1 MVTVPRKPSSG
12 VARTVVVQTVLLIS
26 LVIVGG
32 LAVSMGSVQL
42 PLPQVWRIVA
52 EPVVPWLDAD
62 WSPVREVIV
71 WESRMPRV
79 VTAVVVGAALAL
91 SGGVAQLVT
100 GNPMADPYLLGVSSG
115 AGLAVTLLTVLGVG
129 AGTLGMAT
137 LPAAA
142 FLGGLGALLAV
153 LAFAGRSGSVTTLIL
168 GGLAVGQVAW
178 ALTSLMIHTFA
189 TGEQAKQVMFWMA
202 GGLGGSRWGLLAV
215 PGAVLVLALAVSLA
229 AGRWM
234 NVLHAGDDGAAAL
247 GMNARRFRMLALV
260 GISLLAGTS
269 VAVAGGIVFVGLL
282 VPHAATFL
290 VGSEARRM
298 LMASALLGA
307 VFLVLADLAA
317 RLVVAPSELPVG
329 VLTAIVGGPVF
340 LLMLRRRRRSL

>member
-1 MVTVPRKPSSG
+1 MATVPRNSNG
-12 VARTVVVQTVLLIS
+12 VARIVLVQAALLAALVVAGV
-26 LVIVGG
+26 
-32 LAVSMGSVQL
+32 LAVSMGSVRI
-42 PLPQVWRIVA
+42 PPSQVWRIVA
-52 EPVVPWLDAD
+52 EPVVPWLEAD
-62 WSPVREVIV
+62 WSGVWEVIV
-71 WESRMPRV
+71 WESRLPRV
-79 VTAVVVGAALAL
+79 VTAMVVGAALAL

-100 GNPMADPYLLGVSSG
+100 ANPMADPYLLGVSSG
-115 AGLAVTLLTVLGVG
+115 AGLAVTLLTVLGFG
-129 AGTLGMAT
+129 AGALGPVT

-153 LAFAGRSGSVTTLIL
+153 LVFAGRSGSVLTLIL
-168 GGLAVGQVAW
+168 GGLAVGQVAG
-178 ALTSLMIHTFA
+178 ALTSLVIHTSA
-189 TGEQAKQVMFWMA
+189 TGEQTRQVVFWMA

-215 PGAVLVLALAVSLA
+215 PGAVLVLALVVALA

-247 GMNARRFRMLALV
+247 GLNARRFRALALV

-269 VAVAGGIVFVGLL
+269 VAVAGGIAFVGLL
-282 VPHAATFL
+282 IPHAASFL

-298 LMASALLGA
+298 LSVSALLGA

-340 LLMLRRRRRSL
+340 LLMLRRRRRLL